1 MTQPARAAAAIDEAR
16 EAAFLDY
23 LRDHPDF
30 FARHEDALSRI
41 AFTHGSG
48 TAASLLERST
58 ARLREQVGR
67 LEAQLAD
74 LVEMAR
80 LNEVHARNLHK
91 LAQALLQA
99 ADGDHAIQLL
109 QEAMA
114 RDFDIEATR
123 VVMLSGDEHA
133 PQQCLEFSGALPSE
147 LADVMRTGMTRCGPI
162 TEALREDVFPDQR
175 ELQSCAIVPLDR
187 QARNAVLILAS
198 GASTQFVEGMGTFFL
213 DLTAGLLAAAMARG
227 HGRLGAG

>member
-99 ADGDHAIQLL
+99 ADGDHAIQIL

-123 VVMLSGDEHA
+123 VVENILH
-133 PQQCLEFSGALPSE
+133 
-147 LADVMRTGMTRCGPI
+147 I
-162 TEALREDVFPDQR
+162 LRKDG
-175 ELQSCAIVPLDR
+175 LYL
-187 QARNAVLILAS
+187 LAS
-198 GASTQFVEGMGTFFL
+198 WQAVDLPVAKLRRVEPPRLLLLLRRAPLARLRHLSCKVRYRTFL
-213 DLTAGLLAAAMARG
+213 
-227 HGRLGAG
+227 